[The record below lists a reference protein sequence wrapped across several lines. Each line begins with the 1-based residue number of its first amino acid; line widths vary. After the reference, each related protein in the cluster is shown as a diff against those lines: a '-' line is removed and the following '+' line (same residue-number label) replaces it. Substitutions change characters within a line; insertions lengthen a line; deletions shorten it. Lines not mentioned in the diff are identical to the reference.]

1 MRYRGKTSL
10 KLNLRWVR
18 ECGQCCGSS
27 LLCRH
32 NGRDGLATRLGSC
45 RKWLT
50 GGSPGLFVV
59 VVVVAAAAVVDA
71 VVFVFVVV
79 GEVVVVD

>member
-32 NGRDGLATRLGSC
+32 NERDGLATRLGSC

-59 VVVVAAAAVVDA
+59 AVVVVD